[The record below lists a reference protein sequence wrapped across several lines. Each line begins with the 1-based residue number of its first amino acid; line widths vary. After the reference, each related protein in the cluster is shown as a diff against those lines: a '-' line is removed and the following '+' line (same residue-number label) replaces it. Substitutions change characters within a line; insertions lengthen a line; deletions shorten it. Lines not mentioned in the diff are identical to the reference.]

1 MSGPSLLSRR
11 ALLAALGAL
20 AASPAA
26 AGPLR
31 PRPRPAAPAPD
42 AGAGAE
48 VEALIAEANLG
59 GEVAFMVADA
69 ETGAVLARRQAGL
82 ALPPAST
89 AKVITTLYALDRL
102 GPDFRFVTD
111 VSSTGPLAGGVLKGD
126 LILEGG
132 GDPVLQ
138 TDELGAL
145 VERLTAQGARKIAG
159 RFLLYDRALPQ
170 IAEIDAS
177 QPLEAGYNAAIS
189 GLNLNFN
196 RVYFAWAR
204 AKGEIAVKMSALG
217 ERYDPPVSVA
227 QMTLAARAAPLFT
240 YRLGAGQE
248 EWTVARE
255 GLSPEGSLWL
265 PVRRPSA
272 YVGDVFRTLGAD
284 RGLRLPKPERAEVL
298 PAART
303 LLVRHESAPL
313 PDLLKGMLRYST
325 NITAEA
331 LGLRAS
337 GAGALAA
344 SGAAMGEWLA
354 ARFGLS
360 ADFADHSGL
369 GAASRVSAE
378 VMVRALVAARKADG
392 APALLPGLLKDRGL
406 RGEADE
412 ASSGPA
418 GIRVPAKT
426 GTLNFVSGL
435 VGYIEPPAGRK
446 LAFAIYMADLP
457 RRAALPPEA
466 TEDPPGSRAWAK
478 RARRLQAALLRDWAG
493 RFL

>member
-11 ALLAALGAL
+11 ALLAALGAW

-59 GEVAFMVADA
+59 GEVAFVVADA
-69 ETGAVLARRQAGL
+69 ETGAVLATRQAGL

-145 VERLTAQGARKIAG
+145 VERLAAQGARKVEG

-170 IAEIDAS
+170 ITEIDAN

-204 AKGEIAVKMSALG
+204 GQGETVVKMSALG
-217 ERYDPPVSVA
+217 ERFDPQVTSA
-227 QMTLAARAAPLFT
+227 QMELAARAAPLFT
-240 YRLGAGQE
+240 YRLGAGRE

-255 GLSPEGSLWL
+255 GLSGEGSLWL
-265 PVRRPSA
+265 PVRRPAA
-272 YVGDVFRTLGAD
+272 YVGDVFRALGTD
-284 RGLRLPKPERAEVL
+284 MGLRLPKPEIATAL
-298 PAART
+298 PPGRQ
-303 LLVRHESAPL
+303 LLARHESAAL
-313 PDLLKGMLRYST
+313 PDLLKGMLKYST

-337 GAGALAA
+337 AAGGLAA
-344 SGAAMGEWLA
+344 SGAAMGAWLA
-354 ARFGLS
+354 ARLGLS
-360 ADFADHSGL
+360 AEFADHSGL
-369 GAASRVSAE
+369 GAASRISPE
-378 VMVRALVAARKADG
+378 VMVQALVKARKAQG
-392 APALLPGLLKDRGL
+392 SLALLPGLLKDRGL
-406 RGEADE
+406 RGEE
-412 ASSGPA
+412 ETTSGPA

-435 VGYIEPPAGRK
+435 VGYIEPPAGRT

-466 TEDPPGSRAWAK
+466 TEDPPGSRGWAK